1 MDNTLSPIRDYGNYL
16 QHASPLVMGAG
27 QIDPNRALD
36 PGLIYDASPQ
46 DYVNLLCSL
55 NLTKEQISVIT
66 KSNGSNCSNPCYD
79 LNYPTFIALYGGNNT
94 IPTVRE
100 YHRTETN
107 VGKGQTTYNV
117 MVTEPEGSV
126 VKISPET
133 LFFSEKNE
141 KKSYTVSITYE
152 VSDNKKVSFGA
163 LVWVVEENG
172 EHIVR
177 SPIVISPLKHFL

>member
-1 MDNTLSPIRDYGNYL
+1 M
-16 QHASPLVMGAG
+16 
-27 QIDPNRALD
+27 
-36 PGLIYDASPQ
+36 
-46 DYVNLLCSL
+46 
-55 NLTKEQISVIT
+55 
-66 KSNGSNCSNPCYD
+66 
-79 LNYPTFIALYGGNNT
+79 
-94 IPTVRE
+94 
-100 YHRTETN
+100 TN

-163 LVWVVEENG
+163 LV
-172 EHIVR
+172 
-177 SPIVISPLKHFL
+177 